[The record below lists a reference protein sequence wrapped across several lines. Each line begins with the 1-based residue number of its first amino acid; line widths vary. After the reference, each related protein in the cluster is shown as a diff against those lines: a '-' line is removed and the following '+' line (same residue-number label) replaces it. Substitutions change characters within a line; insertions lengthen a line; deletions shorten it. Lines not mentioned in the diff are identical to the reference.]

1 MMVSVG
7 LGELGVEASMSHLMS
22 HASFKA
28 GLFLAAGVVITSAG
42 GYPTSKLQVN
52 TYSLSNLCMLRSPLQ
67 GNFNTYSLSNLCM
80 LRSPLQGNSF
90 TTNSIITNPCY
101 IVGFTYNGSNGYN
114 EYNGYNRYKGTNVNN
129 VTGQYILL
137 YKSTRSYTTGSSDNT
152 LDYTLDNS
160 PIDILPNY
168 YVDHYSQLTF
178 DVIYAI
184 KRNIR
189 Y

>member
-1 MMVSVG
+1 MVSVG

-42 GYPTSKLQVN
+42 GYPTSKLQV
-52 TYSLSNLCMLRSPLQ
+52 
-67 GNFNTYSLSNLCM
+67 NTYSLSNLCM